1 MSNMIESIL
10 VDKNNTDRTS
20 FHRFYVHDILESK
33 IPFLKLLQ
41 IPRLVLTRLHE
52 VSLSWL
58 FLRETV
64 TIKHENLSRLFE
76 S

>member
-10 VDKNNTDRTS
+10 VDKNNTDCTS

>member
-10 VDKNNTDRTS
+10 VDKNNTDCTS

-41 IPRLVLTRLHE
+41 IPRLG
-52 VSLSWL
+52 
-58 FLRETV
+58 
-64 TIKHENLSRLFE
+64 
-76 S
+76 